1 MRCPYLT
8 DAELRFCR
16 IAASP
21 KMIVRAGAGGF
32 EEKCSS
38 PSYATCAVYRQRPGD
53 ATDPVCPHLETSP
66 AQYCSAA
73 AERRPIPRKPLP
85 TACEG
90 GCYRYCFLYRDKLG
104 TADEAPTVDGIRVP
118 ADLRYAAN
126 HLWLHRAGDGW
137 CHAGI
142 DGFLAKLLGRVD
154 QVSVIAS
161 KGTLSPAAVLRAHAL
176 DWRVAFPNPLRDAV
190 GNPQLRAHPECL
202 TADPYGGGWLFAG
215 QSDQSG
221 SPVAAGLI
229 AGEQAL
235 EWMTREVE
243 RISSLLGGRA
253 FQEGLLGRLDRE
265 ESLSLFQ
272 DFCQ

>member
-1 MRCPYLT
+1 MRCPYLKE
-8 DAELRFCR
+8 AQLRFCR
-16 IAASP
+16 IAAGP
-21 KMIVRAGAGGF
+21 KMIASAAAGGF

-38 PSYATCAVYRQRPGD
+38 SSYATCAVYRQRPGN
-53 ATDPVCPHLETSP
+53 ATQPVCPHLETSP

-154 QVSVIAS
+154 QVSVVAP
-161 KGTLSPAAVLRAHAL
+161 KGTLCPAAVLRAHTL
-176 DWRVAFPNPLRDAV
+176 DWRVAFPNSLRDAV

-215 QSDQSG
+215 QVDKSG
-221 SPVAAGLI
+221 SAVEAGLI
-229 AGEQAL
+229 TGEQAV
-235 EWMTREVE
+235 EWMTREIE

-265 ESLSLFQ
+265 ESLGLFQ